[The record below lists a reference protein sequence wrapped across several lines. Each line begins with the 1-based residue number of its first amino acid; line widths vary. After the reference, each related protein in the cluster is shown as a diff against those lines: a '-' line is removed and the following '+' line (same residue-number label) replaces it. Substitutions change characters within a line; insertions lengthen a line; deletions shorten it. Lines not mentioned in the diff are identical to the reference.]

1 MAVAPGT
8 AFFLSFCAKLVVNRH
23 MHRPPSDGPF
33 GELQTPSINT
43 VQELQFKLTYSV
55 KYSNTYISHMIFSA
69 RGSGGEMITIKV
81 GLRHLEFCD
90 LFLSNAGDLTSS
102 T

>member
-1 MAVAPGT
+1 
-8 AFFLSFCAKLVVNRH
+8 

-43 VQELQFKLTYSV
+43 VQELQFKLTYCV

-90 LFLSNAGDLTSS
+90 LFLSVGANNAGDLTSS
-102 T
+102 TLGKSKVN